1 METPPTAGPG
11 WCPHQLETRDEQMRK
26 LLKYVI
32 TDIVQN
38 KIVLVYTVLL
48 LVISLSVFN
57 LENNS
62 AKGLLSLLNIILI
75 IVPLICIIFSTIY
88 IYRSSE
94 FIELLVSQPL
104 KRRTIWLS
112 IFTGLSTS
120 LSLAFFIGAGIP
132 ILLYHADATGLMMI
146 LMGLFLTVVFV
157 SIAMLAA
164 CLTRDKAKGIGV
176 SILLWLYFSL
186 IFDALVLFFLFQ
198 FQDYPL
204 EKIMVV
210 LSFLNPI
217 DLSRIQI
224 LLQMDISALMGYT
237 GAVFREFFGNN
248 TGIILSILGL
258 ILWIIFPLMISLKKF
273 KRKDL

>member
-1 METPPTAGPG
+1 MK
-11 WCPHQLETRDEQMRK
+11 K
-26 LLKYVI
+26 LFKYVI
-32 TDIVQN
+32 ADIVQN

-112 IFTGLSTS
+112 IFKGLSTS
-120 LSLAFFIGAGIP
+120 LSLAFFIGAGMP
-132 ILLYHADATGLMMI
+132 ILIYHADATGLMMI

-164 CLTRDKAKGIGV
+164 GLTRDKAKGIGV

-204 EKIMVV
+204 
-210 LSFLNPI
+210 
-217 DLSRIQI
+217 
-224 LLQMDISALMGYT
+224 
-237 GAVFREFFGNN
+237 
-248 TGIILSILGL
+248 
-258 ILWIIFPLMISLKKF
+258 
-273 KRKDL
+273 

>member
-1 METPPTAGPG
+1 MK
-11 WCPHQLETRDEQMRK
+11 K
-26 LLKYVI
+26 LLKYVVM
-32 TDIVQN
+32 DIIQN
-38 KIVLVYTVLL
+38 KIVLMYTALL
-48 LVISLSVFN
+48 LVISFSVFS
-57 LENNS
+57 LEDNA

-88 IYRSSE
+88 IYNSSE

-112 IFTGLSTS
+112 IFSGLASS

-132 ILLYHADATGLMMI
+132 ILLYHADATGFMI
-146 LMGLFLTVVFV
+146 IAMGLFLTIVFV

-164 CLTRDKAKGIGV
+164 GLTRDKAKGIGL

-204 EKIMVV
+204 EKIMVAF
-210 LSFLNPI
+210 SFLNPI
-217 DLSRIQI
+217 DLGRIQI

-237 GAVFREFFGNN
+237 GAVFRDFFGNG

-258 ILWIIFPLMISLKKF
+258 ILWIVFPLVVSLKKF
-273 KRKDL
+273 RIKNL